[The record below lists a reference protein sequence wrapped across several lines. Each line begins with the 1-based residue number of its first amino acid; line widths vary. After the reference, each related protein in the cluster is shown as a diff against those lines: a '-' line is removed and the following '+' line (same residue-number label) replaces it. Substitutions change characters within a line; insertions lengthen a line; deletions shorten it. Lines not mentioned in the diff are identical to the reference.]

1 MLVSCDP
8 CCIVELMRSEA
19 RCMTYVCDRNKT
31 KAAQTA
37 IISETGLPSF
47 IFCWSYDQP
56 SNGEEL
62 TAKLTGILTMSVWWP
77 LDFLWFPVLHLYS
90 FRIVQRSDVKAFSW
104 SLSVADFLVIL
115 PPVETGRAGRL
126 TKQGKKTCKGR
137 TLESFGEEVREWRV
151 EVVRV
156 DKNGEDGCV
165 KEMVQCG
172 GPLLNKWGGLKGDFL
187 VHLRIKEK
195 GNGVVLPS

>member
-1 MLVSCDP
+1 M
-8 CCIVELMRSEA
+8 
-19 RCMTYVCDRNKT
+19 Y
-31 KAAQTA
+31 
-37 IISETGLPSF
+37 
-47 IFCWSYDQP
+47 
-56 SNGEEL
+56 
-62 TAKLTGILTMSVWWP
+62 
-77 LDFLWFPVLHLYS
+77 
-90 FRIVQRSDVKAFSW
+90 SW

-137 TLESFGEEVREWRV
+137 TLESFGEEVREVRV

-156 DKNGEDGCV
+156 DKNGEYGCV

-195 GNGVVLPS
+195 GNGVVLPSK